1 MSSTG
6 FLMLEML
13 TYEEQALMHQIFL
26 FTRLLGE
33 QAGEVLMIGSY
44 TEPVVLVNMKTGGG
58 VVSQPTSLLME
69 QVVFWLEC

>member
-1 MSSTG
+1 MSFTG

-13 TYEEQALMHQIFL
+13 TYEGQALMHQIFL

-69 QVVFWLEC
+69 QAVFWLEC

>member
-1 MSSTG
+1 MSFTG

-13 TYEEQALMHQIFL
+13 TYEEQALMLLHQIFL

-44 TEPVVLVNMKTGGG
+44 KEQVELVNMETGGMWPL
-58 VVSQPTSLLME
+58 SPPA
-69 QVVFWLEC
+69 C